1 MKTLIILII
10 VLLAVLSTPLSL
22 KKLIDRSKENKVGI
36 PGKNDLK
43 KWAGAA
49 GSDEGVAGSD
59 EGVAGPDEGAAGP
72 DEDAEPENGDA
83 DPESDAAPDELP
95 DGLPAD
101 DSNEE
106 SDGGSHHDDF
116 SDRLSPNETVESEC
130 VVEEQKQ
137 RNVE

>member
-49 GSDEGVAGSD
+49 GTD
-59 EGVAGPDEGAAGP
+59 
-72 DEDAEPENGDA
+72 
-83 DPESDAAPDELP
+83 DAAPDELP

-116 SDRLSPNETVESEC
+116 SDWLGPNETVEPES
-130 VVEEQKQ
+130 VIEEQKQ

>member
-49 GSDEGVAGSD
+49 G
-59 EGVAGPDEGAAGP
+59 PDEGAAGP

-83 DPESDAAPDELP
+83 DPESYAAPDELP